1 MRDGTRRR
9 RFTEDHGEPGR
20 RPPPPG
26 TVRGNRSRGSGG
38 SRRSGVLAAA
48 AVVILTAVVGSADV
62 AEIPRLPP
70 GQHLTTLPFG
80 YFEEVSDAARGPLE
94 DLLAEAVARGMRTVA
109 YELDWSEIET
119 GPGVYDLAAFK
130 ARLDGWADRGLTL
143 PYLNISVISIGSL
156 GSPADLLD
164 PDDPLR
170 FVDGR
175 RVDDPLIVDRY
186 LAMLDAVVPAFLDR
200 GGWALMAGNEVDDYF
215 KDVDPSEAAHFVRFL
230 EQVRAHVRARWADLP
245 VGVIL
250 TSQAVLGDE
259 PWLTPI
265 LGATDVAGFNFYA
278 GRPDW
283 TIETDP
289 EVVRGWIRQLAETA
303 GDRPILVQELGAPSS
318 YEDRPTTIGCTL
330 EQQATLLAAM
340 ADEIAA
346 EPRFR
351 WVSWFKMVPFS
362 DAFADAY
369 VDLVGSEP
377 GVPQWFLDRFR
388 EHLRGYGLA
397 RFSDGSPKPAWSAFL
412 DALEARHR
420 PAPRRPAGRV
430 P

>member
-1 MRDGTRRR
+1 MRTGTSMRLQAQIEGALGRRR
-9 RFTEDHGEPGR
+9 LPARS
-20 RPPPPG
+20 
-26 TVRGNRSRGSGG
+26 VRWAGSRGPGG
-38 SRRSGVLAAA
+38 FPLPGML
-48 AVVILTAVVGSADV
+48 AVVVAILSAVVASADV
-62 AEIPRLPP
+62 TGIPRLPP

-80 YFEEVSDAARGPLE
+80 YFEEVPDAARAPLE
-94 DLLAEAVARGMRTVA
+94 NLLAAAVARGMRTVS

-119 GPGVYDLAAFK
+119 APGIYDLAAFE
-130 ARLDGWADRGLTL
+130 ARLDGWAGRGLTL
-143 PYLNISVISIGSL
+143 PYLNISAISIGAL
-156 GSPADLLD
+156 GAPADLLD

-175 RVDDPLIVDRY
+175 RVDDPLIVGRY
-186 LAMLDAVVPAFLDR
+186 LAMLDAVVPVFLDH
-200 GGWALMAGNEVDDYF
+200 GGWVLMAGNEVDDYF
-215 KDVDPSEAAHFVRFL
+215 KDVDPSEAMHFVSFL
-230 EQVRAHVRARWADLP
+230 GQVRGHVRSRWPDLP

-250 TSQAVLGDE
+250 TSRAALEAE

-265 LGATDVAGFNFYA
+265 LQATDVAGFNFYA

-289 EVVRGWIRQLAETA
+289 EVVRGWIRQLAAAA
-303 GDRPILVQELGAPSS
+303 GDRPILIQELGAPSS

-340 ADEIAA
+340 ADEISA

-351 WVSWFKMVPFS
+351 WVSWFTMVPFS

-369 VDLVGSEP
+369 VDLLASEP

-397 RFSDGSPKPAWSAFL
+397 RFTDGTPKPAWSAFL
-412 DALEARHR
+412 DALEARYR
-420 PAPRRPAGRV
+420 PPPRRPAGRV

>member
-1 MRDGTRRR
+1 ML
-9 RFTEDHGEPGR
+9 
-20 RPPPPG
+20 
-26 TVRGNRSRGSGG
+26 V
-38 SRRSGVLAAA
+38 
-48 AVVILTAVVGSADV
+48 AVVIVLSATAVVADV
-62 AEIPRLPP
+62 TQIPRLPP

-80 YFEEVSDAARGPLE
+80 YFEEVPDAARGPLE
-94 DLLAEAVARGMRTVA
+94 DLLAAAVARGMRTVA

-119 GPGVYDLAAFK
+119 APGVYDLAAFE
-130 ARLDGWADRGLTL
+130 ARLDGWAARGLTL

-156 GSPADLLD
+156 GAPTDLLD
-164 PDDPLR
+164 PEHPER

-175 RVDDPLIVDRY
+175 RVDDPLIVGRY
-186 LAMLDAVVPAFLDR
+186 LAMLDAVLPAFLDR

-215 KDVDPSEAAHFVRFL
+215 KDVDPSEADHFASFL
-230 EQVRAHVRARWADLP
+230 EQVRTHVRARWPDLP

-250 TSQAVLGDE
+250 TSRTVFDDE
-259 PWLTPI
+259 PWLAPI
-265 LGATDVAGFNFYA
+265 LDASDVAGFNFYA

-289 EVVRGWIRQLAETA
+289 EVVRGWIRQLAAAA
-303 GDRPILVQELGAPSS
+303 GDRPILIQELGAPSS

-369 VDLVGSEP
+369 VDLVASEP
-377 GVPQWFLDRFR
+377 GLPQWFLDRFR

-397 RFSDGSPKPAWSAFL
+397 RFTDGSPKPAWFAFL
-412 DALEARHR
+412 DALEARYR
-420 PAPRRPAGRV
+420 PPPRRPAGRL